1 MGEDADRG
9 RPIRVLLADDHTM
22 FRQGLAGILASYGAM
37 EVVAEVPNDA
47 QVPRLARE
55 LRPDAVVMQVQMPFE
70 RAKRTLSAMR
80 SFPDPP
86 KVVIVTMLESP
97 RYVRGLTGANAYL
110 LKTSSAEH
118 LIAAVRAADLDPEG
132 GDAVVGMPRSLLEES
147 EVGGDSVIWATLKWC
162 IDAGLPVRMGC
173 GRYDVTDRFSE
184 HLDDLWAAGHE
195 PEADRLQIRDH
206 NDQRDGH
213 RNRGKVKAEPV
224 SKRTTA
230 ELERVPDPG
239 IVDALQRFLSRNL
252 QRCDEEPGWFSV
264 ALWAEYHLPTK
275 PTPLT
280 VEVALGELHRVTA

>member
-1 MGEDADRG
+1 MGGDNAQANG
-9 RPIRVLLADDHTM
+9 PFRVLLANDHTM
-22 FRQGLAGILASYGAM
+22 FCQGLAGILAAYGGM
-37 EVVAEVPNDA
+37 EVVAEVPNDENN
-47 QVPRLARE
+47 L
-55 LRPDAVVMQVQMPFE
+55 
-70 RAKRTLSAMR
+70 
-80 SFPDPP
+80 
-86 KVVIVTMLESP
+86 
-97 RYVRGLTGANAYL
+97 RYVSWLSGGLGERLHARDRLRRAPDRRGARHRLGPRGGRRRGGNAAL
-110 LKTSSAEH
+110 FA
-118 LIAAVRAADLDPEG
+118 G
-132 GDAVVGMPRSLLEES
+132 GKRG
-147 EVGGDSVIWATLKWC
+147 GGDSVLWATPKWC

-184 HLDDLWAAGHE
+184 RLDDLWAAGHG

-280 VEVALGELHRVTA
+280 VEVALGELHWVTA